1 MSQLGRFS
9 GDSIV
14 KMKSSL
20 LSSFWIGAGFIL
32 LAFVSIAI
40 FKMILSHKEAQMERK
55 AASQAEGNRLF
66 WDTYKQASQKRAA
79 GELNEAVGL
88 YQRVLEMRP
97 THEDTIYYQG
107 NCYLELGRYRE
118 ALDNYARLIEINP
131 QGSSRGYMQMGLIY
145 GSLEPGPTKDLK
157 AAEQIFEKTLSID
170 PDSGAQLALGEVA
183 LLQGN
188 WEKAR
193 QKLESANADNPMSM
207 AAPYL
212 LGYLKYRKG
221 DREEAWKWFKLAVQ
235 RGELKK
241 PALKWTEEGD
251 VKADPALR
259 WRALARQ
266 SIFGEYW
273 LPIRKYLKDP
283 NFSITVIDN
292 EYKRLAN
299 VLVAQ
304 QPRSQ

>member
-1 MSQLGRFS
+1 
-9 GDSIV
+9 
-14 KMKSSL
+14 
-20 LSSFWIGAGFIL
+20 
-32 LAFVSIAI
+32 
-40 FKMILSHKEAQMERK
+40 MILSHKEAQMERK

-88 YQRVLEMRP
+88 YQRVLELRP

-107 NCYLELGRYRE
+107 NCYLELGRYRK

-283 NFSITVIDN
+283 NFSITVMDN

-299 VLVAQ
+299 VLAAQ

>member
-1 MSQLGRFS
+1 
-9 GDSIV
+9 V

-20 LSSFWIGAGFIL
+20 SSPFGIAVGFIL
-32 LAFVSIAI
+32 LAFVSVAA
-40 FKMILSHKEAQMERK
+40 FKLILSRKVAQIERK
-55 AASQAEGNRLF
+55 SASQAEGNRLF

-79 GELNEAVGL
+79 GELSEAIGL
-88 YQRVLEMRP
+88 YQRVLELRP
-97 THEDTIYYQG
+97 THEDSIYYQG

-131 QGSSRGYMQMGLIY
+131 HGSSRGYMQMGLIY
-145 GSLEPGPTKDLK
+145 GSLQPGATKDLK
-157 AAEQIFEKTLSID
+157 AAEKIFEKTLSID

-188 WEKAR
+188 WEKAG
-193 QKLESANADNPMSM
+193 QELESANADNPMSM

-212 LGYLKYRKG
+212 LGFLKYRKG

-251 VKADPALR
+251 IKADAELR

-266 SIFGEYW
+266 SIFGDYW
-273 LPIRKYLKDP
+273 LPIRKYLRDP
-283 NFSITVIDN
+283 NFSISAMDD

-299 VLVAQ
+299 VLAGQ
-304 QPRSQ
+304 NPTRH

>member
-1 MSQLGRFS
+1 
-9 GDSIV
+9 
-14 KMKSSL
+14 MKSSL
-20 LSSFWIGAGFIL
+20 LSFFWIAVGFIL
-32 LAFVSIAI
+32 LAFVSIAV
-40 FKMILSHKEAQMERK
+40 FKMLLAHKETQMERK
-55 AASQAEGNRLF
+55 SASQAEGNRLF
-66 WDTYKQASQKRAA
+66 WDTYKQASSKRAA
-79 GELNEAVGL
+79 GELSEAVGL

-97 THEDTIYYQG
+97 THEDSIYYQG
-107 NCYLELGRYRE
+107 NCYMELGRYRE

-145 GSLEPGPTKDLK
+145 GSLEPGPTMDLK
-157 AAEQIFEKTLSID
+157 AAEQIFEKTLSVD

-188 WEKAR
+188 WEKAW
-193 QKLESANADNPMSM
+193 QKLQSANSDNPMSM

-241 PALKWTEEGD
+241 PSLKWTEEGD

-266 SIFGEYW
+266 SIFGDYW
-273 LPIRKYLKDP
+273 LPLRKYLKDP
-283 NFSITVIDN
+283 NFSIVAMDV

-299 VLVAQ
+299 VIAGQ
-304 QPRSQ
+304 RPPSQ